1 MPIHPLLDKNDQL
14 EHLDAEDRVRIALEH
29 FDDKIVLTSSFGAQ
43 AAVMLHLVTQ
53 QKPNMPVV
61 LVDTGYLFPETYR
74 FVDELHQRLDLNLQV
89 FHAETSPAWQEARYG
104 KLWEQG
110 IEGINRYNEIN
121 KVVPMRLGLQKLGAE
136 AWFSGIRRVQSSTR
150 VERKVIEEQNGRI
163 KVHPIVDWD
172 NRQVHFYLKEANLP
186 YHPLWEKG
194 YLSIGDWHSSQPV
207 TADVDAEASRFGGLK
222 RECGIHEEV

>member
-29 FDDKIVLTSSFGAQ
+29 FDDRIVLTSSFGAQ
-43 AAVMLHLVTQ
+43 AAVMLHLITQ
-53 QKPNMPVV
+53 QKPNIPVV
-61 LVDTGYLFPETYR
+61 LVDTGYLFPETYK

-89 FHAETSPAWQEARYG
+89 FRAETSSAWQEARYG

-110 IEGINRYNEIN
+110 IEGLNRYNEIN
-121 KVVPMRLGLQKLGAE
+121 KVVPMRLGLQELGAE
-136 AWFSGIRRVQSSTR
+136 AWFSGIRRTQSSTR

-194 YLSIGDWHSSQPV
+194 YMSIGDWHSSQPV
-207 TADVDAEASRFGGLK
+207 TAEVSEEASRFGGLK

>member
-14 EHLDAEDRVRIALEH
+14 EHLEAEERVRIALDH
-29 FDDKIVLTSSFGAQ
+29 FDDKIILTSSFGAQ

-53 QKPNMPVV
+53 QRPNIPVV
-61 LVDTGYLFPETYR
+61 LVDTGYLFPETYQ
-74 FVDELHQRLDLNLQV
+74 FVDELADKLNLNLNIYK
-89 FHAETSPAWQEARYG
+89 ADMSAAWQEARYG

-110 IEGINRYNEIN
+110 LEGLNKYNDIN
-121 KVVPMRLGLQKLGAE
+121 KVQPMRKALEQLDAE

-150 VERKVIEEQNGRI
+150 TERKIVEEQNGRI
-163 KVHPIVDWD
+163 KVYPIADWD

-194 YLSIGDWHSSQPV
+194 YMSIGDWHSSAPV
-207 TADVDAEASRFGGLK
+207 TAELSEEDSRFNGLK
-222 RECGIHEEV
+222 RECGIHEDV